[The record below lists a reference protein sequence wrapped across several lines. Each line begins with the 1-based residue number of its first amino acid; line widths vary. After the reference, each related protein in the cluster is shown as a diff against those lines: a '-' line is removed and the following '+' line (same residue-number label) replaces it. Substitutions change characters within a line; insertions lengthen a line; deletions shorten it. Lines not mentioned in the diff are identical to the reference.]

1 MKISDLLEAG
11 SLPVYYFA
19 YGMLTDPEIMGGI
32 PLVGK
37 AELPNFEF
45 EMFMYANVKPS
56 PRSKVYGT
64 LWEVNR
70 EVISRLDQIEGYPT
84 LYDRKMVPVI
94 SNGKRYEAFVYT
106 LTPESRDELE
116 GSEPSQSYINK
127 LVRGYNNAG
136 IPLEQLQRT
145 LK

>member
-1 MKISDLLEAG
+1 MRADNFLTEAG
-11 SLPVYYFA
+11 QPPIYYFA
-19 YGMLTDPEIMGGI
+19 YGMLTDPEIMDGI

-37 AELPNFEF
+37 AILSNFEF

-106 LTPESRDELE
+106 LTPESRQELE
-116 GSEPSQSYINK
+116 GSEPSQGYINK
-127 LVRGYNNAG
+127 LIRGYKNANV
-136 IPLEQLQRT
+136 PLEQLQRT
-145 LK
+145 L

>member
-19 YGMLTDPEIMGGI
+19 YGMLTDPEIMDGI

-37 AELPNFEF
+37 AVLPNFEF
-45 EMFMYANVKPS
+45 EMFMYANVTPS
-56 PRSKVYGT
+56 RGKVYGT
-64 LWEVNR
+64 LWAVNR
-70 EVISRLDQIEGYPT
+70 KVIHELDQIEGYPT
-84 LYDRKMVPVI
+84 LYDRKMVPVMC
-94 SNGKRYEAFVYT
+94 NGKRYEAFVYT
-106 LTPESRDELE
+106 LTPESREELE

-136 IPLEQLQRT
+136 VPLEQLQRT

>member
-19 YGMLTDPEIMGGI
+19 YGMLTDPEIMDGI

-37 AELPNFEF
+37 AVLPNFEF
-45 EMFMYANVKPS
+45 EMFMYANVTPS
-56 PRSKVYGT
+56 RGKVYGT

-70 EVISRLDQIEGYPT
+70 EVIHRLDQIEGYPT

-94 SNGKRYEAFVYT
+94 CNGKRYEAFVYT
-106 LTPESRDELE
+106 LTPESREELE

-136 IPLEQLQRT
+136 VPLEQLQRT